1 MRRIVGLIG
10 TGLFAAI
17 FLSIAPAALALQ
29 YGDLTYTSDGSSITI
44 TDCSTS
50 AINVV
55 VPATIDSL
63 PVTSIGNSAFGYCT
77 SLSNIVI
84 PDSVTSIG
92 SGAFSG
98 CNRLPSISIPDSVTN
113 IGYGTFA
120 RCTNLT
126 SVLLGNSVISI
137 GDSAFSEC
145 TSLSSIVIPDSVT
158 NIGDSAFGY
167 CISLASLSIPDG
179 VTSIGNGAFGDCT
192 RLAGITVDGT
202 NPSFRS
208 VDGVLFNKDQS
219 MLIRYPAGKTAD
231 SYTIPDSVTFI
242 GYGAF
247 DCCASLSSI
256 VISDSVTNI
265 DMYAFVEC
273 TRLASLSIP
282 DGVTSIG
289 QGAFYGCTSLMSL
302 SIPDGVT
309 SIDPYTFY
317 HCTRLVSLSIP
328 ASVTNIYWAFGNC
341 ASLVTITVDET
352 NPSFRSVDG
361 VLFNKDQSM
370 LILYPAGRTAESY
383 TIPDSVTSIGDFS
396 GCASLTSIVIPA
408 GVTDIGYG
416 AFENCAS
423 LTTIT
428 VDGANPSFSS
438 LDGVLFNKNQ
448 TELIQYP
455 TGKTAPS
462 YTIPAGITSLD
473 NWTFEGCTNLTSIV
487 IPASVIDIDYM
498 AFGNCA
504 SLATITVDGANP
516 SFSSLD
522 GVLFNKDQSTLIR
535 YPDGKTADS
544 YTIPTSVTSI
554 GQYAFRDCTSLTS
567 LSIPDSVTS
576 IGDSAFQDCTSLV
589 SIEIPSSVTSI
600 GSAFEGCTHL
610 DRVYF
615 EGNAPELRPYV
626 FDGLDSAVVYYLP
639 GTSGWG
645 TLFGGRPT
653 LLWNPAIDIGE
664 GFGVGEDG
672 FGFNIAGTADIPV
685 VIEACTNLTEG
696 IWIPL
701 LTNTLSNGTLEFNDA
716 GWTNHPSCIY
726 RISAP

>member
-1 MRRIVGLIG
+1 
-10 TGLFAAI
+10 
-17 FLSIAPAALALQ
+17 
-29 YGDLTYTSDGSSITI
+29 
-44 TDCSTS
+44 
-50 AINVV
+50 
-55 VPATIDSL
+55 
-63 PVTSIGNSAFGYCT
+63 
-77 SLSNIVI
+77 
-84 PDSVTSIG
+84 
-92 SGAFSG
+92 
-98 CNRLPSISIPDSVTN
+98 
-113 IGYGTFA
+113 
-120 RCTNLT
+120 
-126 SVLLGNSVISI
+126 
-137 GDSAFSEC
+137 
-145 TSLSSIVIPDSVT
+145 
-158 NIGDSAFGY
+158 
-167 CISLASLSIPDG
+167 
-179 VTSIGNGAFGDCT
+179 
-192 RLAGITVDGT
+192 
-202 NPSFRS
+202 
-208 VDGVLFNKDQS
+208 
-219 MLIRYPAGKTAD
+219 
-231 SYTIPDSVTFI
+231 
-242 GYGAF
+242 
-247 DCCASLSSI
+247 
-256 VISDSVTNI
+256 
-265 DMYAFVEC
+265 
-273 TRLASLSIP
+273 
-282 DGVTSIG
+282 
-289 QGAFYGCTSLMSL
+289 
-302 SIPDGVT
+302 
-309 SIDPYTFY
+309 
-317 HCTRLVSLSIP
+317 
-328 ASVTNIYWAFGNC
+328 
-341 ASLVTITVDET
+341 VDET